1 MNCRENFFSFT
12 TGGCLS
18 KKNKKQKKDDEKTEA
33 RLLKPALVLLVTVS
47 PRLSVLQ
54 SQQQQQSDRVDLL
67 SHDEQ
72 GDAPA
77 DLSAYLELD
86 CIIGSTDKHG
96 ELMFLVKW

>member
-1 MNCRENFFSFT
+1 MPSKVKSELLRKFLLFHNS
-12 TGGCLS
+12 LS
-18 KKNKKQKKDDEKTEA
+18 KIDEN
-33 RLLKPALVLLVTVS
+33 RSNVLKPTVVPFVTVF

-54 SQQQQQSDRVDLL
+54 SQQQSDRVDLL